1 MVLLFDELEIIG
13 GAADTTHSHR
23 RTDDQ
28 TDEQTDEQKN
38 TTFSHFFSFTTHM
51 LITNIWF
58 YPNK

>member
-1 MVLLFDELEIIG
+1 MVLLLDELEIIS
-13 GAADTTHSHR
+13 GAADTTRSHG

-38 TTFSHFFSFTTHM
+38 ITFSHFFSFTIRM